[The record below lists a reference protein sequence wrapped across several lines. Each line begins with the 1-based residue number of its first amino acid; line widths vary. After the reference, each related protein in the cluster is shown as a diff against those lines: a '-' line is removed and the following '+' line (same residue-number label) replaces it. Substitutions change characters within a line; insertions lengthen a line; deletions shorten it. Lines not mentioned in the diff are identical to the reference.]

1 MNNRCLELNRLAFAT
16 LPLCVITCGFLL
28 AACGGPQSQAPPV
41 NTDIVS
47 ATPPF
52 VTKEPQRYQARRTT
66 TFTQTSGATS
76 VNEARTTTVLIM
88 RDGEQRREDHEGS
101 SIGSIVFLE
110 ISLGS
115 FLLLPQEKI
124 FADLGEDTSNASDQK
139 ETELADDEVSPD
151 LMLHESA
158 MASRYQKLGA
168 ETVAGRATT
177 KYRVAP
183 AEPSTPVTSET
194 FIWIDEALGMPI
206 KSVSTSK
213 SSDRT
218 TTVSMELRDI
228 RTEVDVKV
236 FSLPAD
242 YRKVAAPVIFGLI
255 RQAANQAKLPAGQ
268 K

>member
-1 MNNRCLELNRLAFAT
+1 VKNLCLELDRSTFAT
-16 LPLCVITCGFLL
+16 LVCVFTIAFLL
-28 AACGGPQSQAPPV
+28 AACGGPQPQAPPV
-41 NTDIVS
+41 DTDIVS

-52 VTKEPQRYQARRTT
+52 LTKEPQRYQARRTT
-66 TFTQTSGATS
+66 TFTQTSGVTS
-76 VNEARTTTVLIM
+76 VNETRTTTVQIM

-110 ISLGS
+110 GPSGR
-115 FLLLPQEKI
+115 FVLLPHAKL
-124 FADLGEDTSNASDQK
+124 FADLGEEISNSTDPK

-158 MASRYQKLGA
+158 LASRYQKLGV
-168 ETVAGRATT
+168 ETIAGRATT
-177 KYRVAP
+177 KYRVTP
-183 AEPSTPVTSET
+183 AEPVNPATSET
-194 FIWIDEALGMPI
+194 LIWIDEALGMPI

-218 TTVSMELRDI
+218 TLESMELQDI

-242 YRKVAAPVIFGLI
+242 YRKVAASVIFGMI
-255 RQAANQAKLPAGQ
+255 RQAANRAKLPLGQ